1 MSIERRVE
9 EAAGRMAE
17 RLPMVYAVLGI
28 GLCRALIGWALGM
41 TRGPVADLTFIPAQY
56 LVGAGEVATFFL
68 IAMVMRRLVLL
79 RDSNAAYLTPPVLAV
94 PGAACVYLSSVTGAA
109 APGLLAVG
117 LVAVSGGY
125 AALLVLWLE
134 QLATFPPRKMLWAYG
149 LGYFVNVGVWCV
161 TTQTTP
167 LLNALLAACSAAGS
181 TYLLALAW
189 RRAPKRD
196 VATRPFK
203 RDIVPPGLLVLVS
216 ILSLSFGI
224 GDSITGMGHSTV
236 YSKMGMG
243 LPELCALLGLLLI
256 PARFDFSLFFK
267 ATVVLV
273 ALGLGGILFPGE
285 LLGFGQTLMSA
296 ADESLQLFALILACC
311 VSRSREVSSAGYT
324 ALIMGCV
331 TLFIRLGIFVG
342 ALLAGNAGLLYGV
355 SLGMVVLAAAF
366 ILRLGSVDGQMHLDL
381 EAQPSNEL
389 LMDYARSKGL
399 SKREATVFLL
409 LMKGLDYG
417 EIGEELFI
425 APSTVRAHVS
435 RIFEKCGVHGRAELD
450 QSVKRAVC

>member
-68 IAMVMRRLVLL
+68 IAIVMRRLVLL
-79 RDSNAAYLTPPVLAV
+79 RDSNAAYLTL
-94 PGAACVYLSSVTGAA
+94 
-109 APGLLAVG
+109 
-117 LVAVSGGY
+117 
-125 AALLVLWLE
+125 
-134 QLATFPPRKMLWAYG
+134 
-149 LGYFVNVGVWCV
+149 
-161 TTQTTP
+161 
-167 LLNALLAACSAAGS
+167 
-181 TYLLALAW
+181 
-189 RRAPKRD
+189 
-196 VATRPFK
+196 K